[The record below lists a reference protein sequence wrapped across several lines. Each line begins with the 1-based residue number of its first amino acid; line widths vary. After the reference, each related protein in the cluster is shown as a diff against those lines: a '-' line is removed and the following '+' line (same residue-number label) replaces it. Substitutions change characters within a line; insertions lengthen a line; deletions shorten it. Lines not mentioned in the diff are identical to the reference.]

1 MILTNKYSLESNKCL
16 RVFFENI
23 LSKLIQADAGPCA
36 GDNFILAND
45 STENKSLGSQ
55 FEFNQSRVL
64 NTQILSNQR
73 AGYFVQ
79 LKQVAGS
86 PDTPIRA
93 LKDY

>member
-55 FEFNQSRVL
+55 FEFNQSGVSY
-64 NTQILSNQR
+64 TQTLSNQG
-73 AGYFVQ
+73 AGY
-79 LKQVAGS
+79 L
-86 PDTPIRA
+86 T
-93 LKDY
+93 